1 MQYQTCHQYTCVILE
16 KRKITSFFLKKH
28 LQNFKLYIAI
38 NLLHFFSSKNE
49 ARTPAIKVACVF
61 KIFKNQ
67 SCFTV
72 AQQIYQINKLYMY
85 SYQFSAVFI
94 HTVCTISLS
103 SLSTNGVRSHS
114 HAPTLLFVWA
124 CCRRAYK
131 TLYDELIA
139 RQHFN
144 KCALK
149 IINL

>member
-1 MQYQTCHQYTCVILE
+1 MQYQTCHQYSCVISE

-28 LQNFKLYIAI
+28 LQNYKLYIAI

-94 HTVCTISLS
+94 HTVCTISP
-103 SLSTNGVRSHS
+103 SLTTNGVRSHS
-114 HAPTLLFVWA
+114 HAPTPPVFVWA
-124 CCRRAYK
+124 CCRHTYK

>member
-72 AQQIYQINKLYMY
+72 AQIYQINKLYMY
-85 SYQFSAVFI
+85 SNQFSAVFI

>member
-38 NLLHFFSSKNE
+38 NLLHFSSSKNE

-72 AQQIYQINKLYMY
+72 AQIYQINKLYMY
-85 SYQFSAVFI
+85 SNQFSAVFI
-94 HTVCTISLS
+94 HSVYHQSVNEWRAS
-103 SLSTNGVRSHS
+103 AHS

-124 CCRRAYK
+124 CCRRTYK